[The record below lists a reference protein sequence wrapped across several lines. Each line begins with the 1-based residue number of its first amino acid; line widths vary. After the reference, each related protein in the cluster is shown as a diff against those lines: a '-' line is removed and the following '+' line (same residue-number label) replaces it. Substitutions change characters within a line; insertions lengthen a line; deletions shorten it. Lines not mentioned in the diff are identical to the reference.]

1 MAENKFRDISLS
13 FNSNPKTGDLST
25 VSDENSVNQAL
36 RNLIFTNFYDVPFS
50 PKIGSNVRSRLFDL
64 IDSTTS
70 DSIKSDIKDVIEN
83 YEPRVE
89 IVEVI
94 AKADDTHNA
103 INVSLR
109 YRLRTSTE
117 TITVSY
123 FLERII

>member
-25 VSDENSVNQAL
+25 VSDEKSVNQSL

-64 IDSTTS
+64 IDSTTA

-94 AKADDTHNA
+94 TKADDTHNA

>member
-25 VSDENSVNQAL
+25 VSDEKSVNQSL

-64 IDSTTS
+64 IDSTTT

-94 AKADDTHNA
+94 TKADDTHNA